1 VQEFLFYALALGSWI
16 FFEFLKGRTTKKS
29 PKEQEE
35 VKNEGSSLDP
45 VTLPYEVIREE
56 IKKKK
61 EARRLLEET
70 DRTDTST
77 NLEEIHEAVIEPEVK
92 PNTQFESA
100 SNTSFYSELEQQEKE
115 IAQKQKEA
123 EMLKAQVQFQ
133 VNEKVLAK
141 KQIQSSDRITSRIRR
156 NFKTKT
162 QAQIA
167 LISGDILSK
176 PIALRGNDLN

>member
-1 VQEFLFYALALGSWI
+1 MIVS
-16 FFEFLKGRTTKKS
+16 
-29 PKEQEE
+29 
-35 VKNEGSSLDP
+35 
-45 VTLPYEVIREE
+45 
-56 IKKKK
+56 
-61 EARRLLEET
+61 
-70 DRTDTST
+70 
-77 NLEEIHEAVIEPEVK
+77 EVK

-141 KQIQSSDRITSRIRR
+141 KQIQPSDRITSRIRR

>member
-1 VQEFLFYALALGSWI
+1 MI
-16 FFEFLKGRTTKKS
+16 
-29 PKEQEE
+29 
-35 VKNEGSSLDP
+35 
-45 VTLPYEVIREE
+45 
-56 IKKKK
+56 
-61 EARRLLEET
+61 ET

-92 PNTQFESA
+92 PNTQFES
-100 SNTSFYSELEQQEKE
+100 SNSSFYSELEQQEKE

-133 VNEKVLAK
+133 ANETVLDK
-141 KQIQSSDRITSRIRR
+141 KQVQPSDRITLRIRR

-176 PIALRGNDLN
+176 PIALKRNDLN